1 LVQWLHPI
9 YFLRTWRTAPRS
21 GWPQWSRTAT
31 SLTTEP
37 TGEEVQWL
45 ASNLARNAWLRPLLG
60 NGGVEAHDQSRALP
74 DLDNIAAVEKLL
86 GRFDGR
92 RILAMLNEA
101 SSFDARF
108 CRASQ

>member
-1 LVQWLHPI
+1 MLKFDAAIEPLHHRVRWSGRAVVARHTTPSSG
-9 YFLRTWRTAPRS
+9 RS
-21 GWPQWSRTAT
+21 RHG
-31 SLTTEP
+31 
-37 TGEEVQWL
+37 
-45 ASNLARNAWLRPLLG
+45 
-60 NGGVEAHDQSRALP
+60 LP